1 MTVLRLVQPCQGA
14 NVMDHSAGKRGVIA
28 LLMGA
33 LLPLG
38 CGPVAQSPEVIAKQS
53 NEAAAGASSS
63 GMINEINRN
72 ISAAAMVGAPAA
84 PSDYQIGPEDLLEI
98 TLFNVTE
105 ADGRMT
111 PRTVAVRVS
120 QEGIISVPLLGEV
133 NTKGLTIAGLEKTL
147 RQRYD
152 KYFYNPQVGVLV
164 KEYRQRV
171 SVIGAVQK
179 PGVIEL
185 TGPKTVTEILAFAG
199 GVAPNAGNQVHIYRQ
214 TPRGRESHVI
224 DLSVLA
230 NNASLINAENVGLIT
245 MPVQPGDVIN
255 VPAAGTFFVDGA
267 VKRPGPYPLGRSYS
281 LTQALATA
289 GGVDPELNSSD
300 ITIFRRKGSANMQSI
315 SVDYAAIV
323 AGSAVDP
330 QIEQDDVIVVP
341 MNTVKYLVKRFI
353 GNLVGGVS
361 IGSLVAGS

>member
-1 MTVLRLVQPCQGA
+1 
-14 NVMDHSAGKRGVIA
+14 MDHSAGKRGVIA

-38 CGPVAQSPEVIAKQS
+38 CGPVAQSPEIIAKRS
-53 NEAAAGASSS
+53 NEATAGSSS
-63 GMINEINRN
+63 SDQITEINRN
-72 ISAAAMVGAPAA
+72 IAAAASLGGSAA

-98 TLFNVTE
+98 TLFNVTGE
-105 ADGRMT
+105 TDGRMT
-111 PRTVAVRVS
+111 PRTVTVRVS
-120 QEGIISVPLLGEV
+120 QDGIISLPLLGEL

-152 KYFYNPQVGVLV
+152 KYFYNPQVGVLI

-179 PGVIEL
+179 PGIVEL

-214 TPRGRESHVI
+214 TPNGRESHVI

-230 NNASLINAENVGLIT
+230 NNASLINAQNVGLIT

-255 VPAAGTFFVDGA
+255 VPPAGTFFVDGA

-300 ITIFRRKGSANMQSI
+300 ITIFRRKGSSNMESI

-361 IGSLVAGS
+361 IGSLIAGS